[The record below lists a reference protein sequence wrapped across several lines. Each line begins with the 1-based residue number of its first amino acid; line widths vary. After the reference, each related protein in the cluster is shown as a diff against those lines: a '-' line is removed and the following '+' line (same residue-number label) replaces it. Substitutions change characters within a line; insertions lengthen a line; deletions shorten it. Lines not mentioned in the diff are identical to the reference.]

1 MRSTWGLGY
10 QHISTQEIDTGGVIN
25 GDIADAAMFASTLS
39 LIDGLGRGNAALRRR
54 IVEVAIPSVKPLI
67 LF

>member
-39 LIDGLGRGNAALRRR
+39 LIDMDLDAEIPPFVDGLWRWLF
-54 IVEVAIPSVKPLI
+54 PSR
-67 LF
+67 